1 MTDPKAA
8 WSETGEQ
15 LTALAAKL
23 SAHYEQKHGMDKDK
37 AREET
42 QAALKRLGIAV
53 QDAFEAVGAAARDE
67 AVRHDVKSVGTSL
80 LGAFEATFR
89 QVSGEIRKRTSGSSS
104 DTPPAS
110 PSGWAS
116 ATPSGSASDTPSGSA
131 SDTPSGSAS
140 DTPSGSASDTPSGSS
155 SDAPYGS
162 PSDSP
167 ADPASERPPEQDPG
181 AKE

>member
-23 SAHYEQKHGMDKDK
+23 GAHYEQKHGMDKDK

-42 QAALKRLGIAV
+42 QAALKRLGVAV

-80 LGAFEATFR
+80 LGALDATFR

-104 DTPPAS
+104 AS
-110 PSGWAS
+110 PSDTPTDATSGSPSDTPTDAAS
-116 ATPSGSASDTPSGSA
+116 SSPSDTPTDAASSSASDT
-131 SDTPSGSAS
+131 
-140 DTPSGSASDTPSGSS
+140 
-155 SDAPYGS
+155 PYGS

-167 ADPASERPPEQDPG
+167 ADPVSERPPEQDPG
-181 AKE
+181 PKE